1 MRHLFTINEVA
12 STKYWRELEKG
23 HFENAISSEHI
34 DDFTTGEVRSVA
46 DLFTGIRSKAKH
58 LSLYKVQGAHQNN
71 VPVLLGSKLLDTI
84 NNGYIDF
91 NGSRSRTWECELPN
105 NNWDRLDS
113 ITPSNILVVGGKR
126 DFKAIITKSI
136 DDYYFVIHEP
146 ANSLLSYL
154 GPIDMSA
161 FHKESKYYVCDGFR
175 PLKDLIRVISK

>member
-1 MRHLFTINEVA
+1 MRHLFSINKVA
-12 STKYWRELEKG
+12 DVKDWRELERES
-23 HFENAISSEHI
+23 FEKAMSSEQI
-34 DDFTTGEVRSVA
+34 DDFTTGEVRAVA
-46 DLFTGIRSKAKH
+46 DLFSGSRSKAKH
-58 LSLYKVQGAHQNN
+58 LSLYKVQGSHQNN
-71 VPVLLGSKLLDTI
+71 VPVLLGSTLLDTI

-91 NGSRSRTWECELPN
+91 NASRSRTWECELPN
-105 NNWDRLDS
+105 SIWDRLDS
-113 ITPSNILVVGGKR
+113 ITPSNIMVVDGKR
-126 DFKAIITKSI
+126 DFRVRIMKSI